1 MSRKIRVLLVDDD
14 VDYARMTQLS
24 LEKTDKFDVTIVPD
38 ARSGLEET
46 KKNPPEIILLD
57 LLMPERSG
65 GWYYN
70 KIKQDEELSK
80 IPVITVSAL
89 IDKPD
94 HDGVPERDRAG
105 MISLWKPLNPELLI
119 EAILNEVS

>member
-38 ARSGLEET
+38 ARKGLEET